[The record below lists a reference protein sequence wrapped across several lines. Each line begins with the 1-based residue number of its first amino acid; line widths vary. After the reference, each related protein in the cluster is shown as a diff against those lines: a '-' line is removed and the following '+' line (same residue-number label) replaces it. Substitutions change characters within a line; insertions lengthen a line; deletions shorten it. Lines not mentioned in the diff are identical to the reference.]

1 VRTRLA
7 RLDWRQPPTWLVGLV
22 LAVLTWSVQLAPP
35 SVGLDASWIAG
46 ISMATHGGLHYGTE
60 MVFSYGPLGFLALPL
75 AYYPTFG
82 LLSLLY
88 LSALYIG
95 LCVILIW
102 ALRRHLPWWLCLVLG
117 FALLGL
123 VPLIEQ
129 ALIVATLVALAL
141 LEKERP
147 PWVLNVYVALA
158 PSYAAIE
165 ALMKL
170 STGPVIAA
178 VLILGLIG
186 AHPSRRQVAAFF
198 ALLVGQLAILWFATG
213 QAVSNIGPFIHGTL
227 EIAGGYSTAMMR
239 LIDVPAWK
247 VTLATIAAIGLS
259 LVFVAIIAR
268 LPFRDRRTRI
278 CAIVLVAL
286 SVFALYKEGVVR
298 TDAGHLSLYFS
309 SACILWI
316 GLPWTR
322 ARWLLIGAV
331 AIVVIG
337 FPMRPTGTTT
347 NYGVI
352 GNVKMAAEQVQN
364 VFDSGRRDALTQSG
378 REGER
383 YTYKLELEPH
393 VLAALEG
400 HTVSVEPW
408 ETAAAWAYELDWS
421 PLPVFQNYSAY
432 TSHLDRL
439 NTEAVESPD
448 GPERILR
455 EYPPNVFPEFPT
467 PDLDGRFFGWDPP
480 EQQRAVLCHFRPL
493 VISIRWEVLGRTA
506 DRCGPSHL
514 VEHVDGHYGETIK
527 VPRPGKGEVVYVRIH
542 GAEVGGVE
550 KIINFLYHARIR
562 HIFVN
567 GTTRYRLVPETA
579 SDGLMVAGDPALIE
593 TEGLYSPIGQ
603 TTTIKIEGPGGDLG
617 FDFYAMKVAPR
628 PRPFAEPGPSAG

>member
-1 VRTRLA
+1 MKSRLA
-7 RLDWRQPPTWLVGLV
+7 RFDWRQPPTWLLGLL

-82 LLSLLY
+82 LLSLIY
-88 LSALYIG
+88 LSALYVG
-95 LCVILIW
+95 LSMILIW

-123 VPLIEQ
+123 LPLIEQ

-147 PWVLNVYVALA
+147 PWVLNLYVLLA
-158 PSYAAIE
+158 PTYAAAE

-186 AHPSRRQVAAFF
+186 ARPSRRQLAAFF
-198 ALLVGQLAILWFATG
+198 ALLVGQLAIFWFATG
-213 QAVSNIGPFIHGTL
+213 QAIANIGPFIHGTI
-227 EIAGGYSTAMMR
+227 EVAGGYSTAMMR
-239 LIDVPAWK
+239 LVDVPAWK

-259 LVFVAIIAR
+259 LAIVAVVAR
-268 LPFRDRRTRI
+268 LPFRNRRTRW
-278 CAIVLVAL
+278 CAILLTAI

-316 GLPWTR
+316 GLPWQGT
-322 ARWLLIGAV
+322 RWLVLGAV
-331 AIVVIG
+331 AIVAIG
-337 FPMRPTGTTT
+337 IPMRPTGTTT
-347 NYGVI
+347 NYGVV
-352 GNVKMAAEQVQN
+352 GNVELAGEQVAN
-364 VFDSGRRDALTQSG
+364 LVDSGRRDALVQFG
-378 REGER
+378 REGEQ
-383 YTYKLELEPH
+383 YTYALEPNI
-393 VLAALEG
+393 LAALQG

-408 ETAAAWAYELDWS
+408 ETAAAWAYELDWR

-439 NTEAVESPD
+439 NTEAVESHD

-480 EQQRAVLCHFRPL
+480 EQQRAVLCNFRPL
-493 VISIRWEVLGRTA
+493 AISIRWEVLGSTA
-506 DRCGPSHL
+506 DRCGPSRL
-514 VEHVDGHYGETIK
+514 VKHVDGHYGEPIQ
-527 VPRPGKGEVVYVRIH
+527 VPKPGPGEVVYVRIH
-542 GAEVGGVE
+542 GAEVGGIE
-550 KIINFLYHARIR
+550 KLTNFLYHARIR

-567 GTTRYRLVPETA
+567 GETRYRLVPETA
-579 SDGLMVAGDPALIE
+579 SDGLMVAGDPKLIE
-593 TEGLYSPIGQ
+593 PEGLYSPIGQ
-603 TTTIKIEGPGGDLG
+603 TTTIEIEGPGGDLG

-628 PRPFAEPGPSAG
+628 PAPVVEPTP